1 MTETVVIVGAG
12 QAGGWVARTLRA
24 QGHAGPVTLIG
35 AEPHAPYERP
45 PLSKAVLVGAAPPDS
60 TRLFAADDFEALDLD
75 FRAGMTVVGLDRT
88 ARSVTLSSGE
98 TVRYDRLVLA
108 TGGRARTLPIAGMDS
123 ERVYTLR
130 TLEDSHA
137 IGAALKTARKA
148 LLVGGGWIGLEI
160 AASAR
165 KLETDVVLLEA
176 ADRLC
181 QRAAPPLLSDWL
193 LALHCSHGV
202 DVRLRSGIEAIEP
215 TAGGITARLA
225 DGSEV
230 GAELAVVGVGLV
242 ANDDLARSAGL
253 ACDGGILTDACGR
266 TEDPSVFACGD
277 VAVFPVLGAAHPMRL
292 ESWANAQNQ
301 AVACAKA
308 VLGQDVEYADTPW
321 FWSDQY
327 DANIQIQGLP
337 PQDGDPIVRGDVNGP
352 AFSLFWLDGDKVAA
366 AMAVNASNDIKVAK
380 RLIDRGIAVDAA
392 ALSDPG
398 VNLKTLLRG

>member
-1 MTETVVIVGAG
+1 MIVGAG

-24 QGHAGPVTLIG
+24 QGHTGPVTLIG

-45 PLSKAVLVGAAPPDS
+45 PLSKAVLVGEAPPDS
-60 TRLFAADDFEALDLD
+60 TRLFPAEDFEALELD
-75 FRAGMTVVGLDRT
+75 FRAGMTVEGIDRT

-98 TVRYDRLVLA
+98 TVGYDRLVLT
-108 TGGRARTLPIAGMDS
+108 TGGRALTLPIAGMDS

-130 TLEDSHA
+130 TLEDSLA

-148 LLVGGGWIGLEI
+148 LVVGGGWIGLEI
-160 AASAR
+160 SASAR

-176 ADRLC
+176 SDRLC
-181 QRAAPPLLSDWL
+181 QRAPPPLLSDWL
-193 LALHCSHGV
+193 LAVHRGHGV
-202 DVRLRSGIEAIEP
+202 DVRLCIGIEAIVSTP
-215 TAGGITARLA
+215 DGITAQLA
-225 DGSEV
+225 DGSKV
-230 GAELAVVGVGLV
+230 RADLAVVGVGLV
-242 ANDDLARSAGL
+242 ANDDLARAAGL

-266 TEDPSVFACGD
+266 TEDPAVFACGD
-277 VAVFPVLGAAHPMRL
+277 VAVFPVPGAARPMRL

-301 AVACAKA
+301 AIACARV
-308 VLGQDVEYADTPW
+308 VLGQDVDHADTPW

-337 PQDGDPIVRGDVNGP
+337 PQDHDPVLRGDVSGP

-366 AMAVNASNDIKVAK
+366 AVAVNASNDIKVAK

-392 ALSDPG
+392 ALADTG